1 GSFAAADVYG
11 LEVVADN
18 IQMSDTNRT
27 RFYVLSTS
35 AAPREPSDRM
45 AFLASGDVEDLAE
58 LLASIE
64 SEDMEVVAV
73 HDRPRKT
80 ELGSYTYLI
89 ECSGGGYEAFEA
101 VVRDNPSFDFRYL
114 GSFPVK

>member
-1 GSFAAADVYG
+1 MTKVAVVDDHGVVLAG
-11 LEVVADN
+11 LK
-18 IQMSDTNRT
+18 
-27 RFYVLSTS
+27 FVLS
-35 AAPREPSDRM
+35 R
-45 AFLASGDVEDLAE
+45 AE
-58 LLASIE
+58 G
-64 SEDMEVVAV
+64 MEVVAV

-101 VVRDNPSFDFRYL
+101 VAQDNPSFDFRYL